1 MNITKTWWKTLTL
14 EGLIGVDEDIPIQ
27 DVINKLQ
34 TIMDEGFT
42 HVRGE
47 SKTMYYDPDEYP
59 FVHEVVEDMIFSK
72 K

>member
-47 SKTMYYDPDEYP
+47 SKTMYYDLDEYP

>member
-14 EGLIGVDEDIPIQ
+14 ESLIGVDEDIPIQ

-42 HVRGE
+42 HVRGGIKNNVLR
-47 SKTMYYDPDEYP
+47 SR
-59 FVHEVVEDMIFSK
+59 
-72 K
+72 

>member
-14 EGLIGVDEDIPIQ
+14 ESLIGVDEDIPIQ

-47 SKTMYYDPDEYP
+47 SKQCTTIQMNILL
-59 FVHEVVEDMIFSK
+59 FMKLLKI
-72 K
+72 